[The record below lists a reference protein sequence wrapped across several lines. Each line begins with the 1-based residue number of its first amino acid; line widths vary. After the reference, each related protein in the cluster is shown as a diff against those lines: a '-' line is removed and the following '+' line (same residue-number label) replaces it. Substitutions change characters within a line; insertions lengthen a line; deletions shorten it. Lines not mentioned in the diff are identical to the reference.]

1 MSIQFGGDY
10 NPEQWDEATWI
21 EDVALMRAAGVT
33 MVTVGVF
40 SWARLEPVEGEY
52 EFGWLDRVLELL
64 HEGGIKVC
72 LATPTAAP
80 PAWMARRYPE
90 TLSVDRNG
98 QRRTFGSRAHFC
110 PSSPRYRQRSA
121 AIADA
126 LAERYADHPALALW
140 HINNEYNAECY
151 CDVSAADFRAWLRER
166 YGTIEALN
174 ETWGTAVWG
183 QTYAEWAEVE
193 PPRPSITLLNPARLL
208 DWRRFVSDATLACF
222 VNERDAIRRRT
233 PGVPVTTNFMTMHK
247 TVDHWTWAAAED
259 VVALDAYPDPHSPTG
274 SIDVGLEYDRMRS
287 LRGGQPWLLLES
299 ATSAVGWR
307 SVNSARDPGQLRV
320 ASMQAVARGADAV
333 MFFQWRASRRGAER
347 FHSAMVPHSG
357 PDSRIFRE
365 VSALGHELGKLA
377 ELAGTTVSADVAIV
391 WDWTSWTTLDE
402 SPRRSEH
409 VTYGDQVL
417 RYYRQLWHRN
427 IAVDLVRPTDDLSAY
442 RLVLLPAAFALD
454 ENPSLVQY
462 VADGGHLLASYA
474 TGTIDTTAAVHAGGA
489 PGPLREVL
497 GLRVEEANPLPAGV
511 EVPVDDGYAVL
522 WQDIIVPE
530 TATVLSRYTDG
541 PWAGTPVVTANTY
554 GAGIATYVG
563 ATLSDPLAVRVL
575 DEVCRRAG
583 VHGHA
588 AAPMVEVVE
597 RRGGEY
603 RYHVVLNHQA
613 VPVDHTAPAGV
624 DLLTGTECGGEIRL
638 QPYDVKVIRL
648 PATA

>member
-40 SWARLEPVEGEY
+40 AWARLEPVEGQY

-64 HEGGIKVC
+64 HDGGIKVC

-110 PSSPRYRQRSA
+110 PSSPHYRERSA

-140 HINNEYNAECY
+140 HVNNEYNAECY
-151 CDVSAADFRAWLRER
+151 CDISAADFRAWLRER
-166 YGTIEALN
+166 YETIAALN

-222 VNERDAIRRRT
+222 VNERDALRRRT

-247 TVDHWTWAAAED
+247 TIDHWTWAAAED

-274 SIDVGLEYDRMRS
+274 SIDAGLECDRMRS
-287 LRGGQPWLLLES
+287 LRGGQPWLLMES

-320 ASMQAVARGADAV
+320 ASLQAVARGADAV

-365 VSALGHELGKLA
+365 VSALGHDLERLA
-377 ELAGTTVSADVAIV
+377 ELAGTTVPADVAIV
-391 WDWTSWTTLDE
+391 WDWTSWATLDE
-402 SPRRSEH
+402 SPRLSEH

-417 RYYRQLWHRN
+417 RYYRELWHRN
-427 IAVDLVRPTDDLSAY
+427 IGVDLVRPTDDLSAY

-454 ENPSLVQY
+454 DNPVLRQY
-462 VADGGHLLASYA
+462 VAGGGHLLASYA

-522 WQDIIVPE
+522 WQDIVVPE

-563 ATLSDPLAVRVL
+563 ATLSDPLAARVL
-575 DEVCRRAG
+575 DEVCRQAG
-583 VHGHA
+583 VEGHP

-597 RRGGEY
+597 RHSASH
-603 RYHVVLNHQA
+603 RYHLVLNHRP
-613 VPVDHTAPAGV
+613 VPVDHTVPAGV
-624 DLLTGTECGGEIRL
+624 DLLTGTECSGLIRL
-638 QPYDVKVIRL
+638 QPYDVKVIRV
-648 PATA
+648 